1 MASSI
6 FRIRYDQKSA
16 ERIPMK
22 KLIRNGM
29 FVMNDFFWKPCCG
42 KSLIGLS
49 RIGDESIDIAA
60 KVLTFTNMA
69 DEMKHT
75 ADAT

>member
-6 FRIRYDQKSA
+6 FRIRNSQKRA
-16 ERIPMK
+16 EIIPMK

-42 KSLIGLS
+42 KSSVCLS
-49 RIGDESIDIAA
+49 RIGDKSMDVAF
-60 KVLTFTNMA
+60 KMHTFTNTA